1 MEETSWPEEPWKI
14 FRRGQNSGGVNV
26 EVQEGNASSF
36 SENRQFKESLL
47 VVGGAYAGIGKSFS
61 SWWEELPL

>member
-1 MEETSWPEEPWKI
+1 MEETSWPEKPWKV
-14 FRRGQNSGGVNV
+14 FRRGQGSGVVNA

-47 VVGGAYAGIGKSFS
+47 VVGGAYAGIGKNFS
-61 SWWEELPL
+61 SWWEELLL